1 MPVIK
6 RVRGDNYPLQIQVLK
21 SDGEPENLTGATVF
35 FTVKRNFQDPDSAAL
50 IKVETSVHTDPE
62 NGLTEFDL
70 STSNMDIEGTF
81 NYDVKIVLS
90 GQITSVEADKIIFTP
105 HVTIRTS

>member
-35 FTVKRNFQDPDSAAL
+35 LLLR
-50 IKVETSVHTDPE
+50 ETSKTRIAQ
-62 NGLTEFDL
+62 L
-70 STSNMDIEGTF
+70 
-81 NYDVKIVLS
+81 
-90 GQITSVEADKIIFTP
+90 
-105 HVTIRTS
+105 